1 MGQKVHPTGFR
12 LGVIYDWQSKWFAE
26 RNYRVFLH
34 EDLSIRRHISKTL
47 KDASVAK
54 VELDRNANQVTVT
67 IHTAKPGIVIGRGGQ
82 KVDELR
88 TQLESLTNKRIRVNI
103 NEVRMPELDAQLV
116 ARNIAD
122 QLERRVAFRRA
133 LKQTVSRTMARGAEG
148 CKATVGGRLGGSEM
162 SRRESTME
170 GRVPL
175 HTIRANIDYGQAEA
189 ATTFGRI
196 GVKVW
201 IYKGDIMPEKVE
213 KAPAEAKAPEAK
225 PAAEAT
231 ETPPSAAEASAPEA
245 KPAAEATESPPS
257 AAEASA
263 PEAKPAAEATETPP
277 SAGEASAPEA
287 KPAAEATEPS
297 SSADEASAPEAKPA
311 AEATETSP
319 SAGEASAPEAK
330 PAAEATETSPSG
342 DEASAGDIEKQ
353 APENEKQG

>member
-26 RNYRVFLH
+26 RNYREFLH
-34 EDLSIRRHISKTL
+34 EDLSIRRYISKTL

-88 TQLESLTNKRIRVNI
+88 TKLESLTKKRIRVNI

-148 CKATVGGRLGGSEM
+148 CKAMVAGRLGGSEM

-201 IYKGDIMPEKVE
+201 IYKGDILPEKAE

-231 ETPPSAAEASAPEA
+231 EAKPAAEVTERPPTAGETKASEAKPAPEVTETPLSAGETSAPEA
-245 KPAAEATESPPS
+245 KPAAETT
-257 AAEASA
+257 
-263 PEAKPAAEATETPP
+263 KTPP
-277 SAGEASAPEA
+277 SP
-287 KPAAEATEPS
+287 
-297 SSADEASAPEAKPA
+297 DETK
-311 AEATETSP
+311 T
-319 SAGEASAPEAK
+319 
-330 PAAEATETSPSG
+330 G
-342 DEASAGDIEKQ
+342 DAEKQ
-353 APENEKQG
+353 APESEKQG

>member
-12 LGVIYDWQSKWFAE
+12 LGVIFDWQSKWFAE
-26 RNYRVFLH
+26 RNYREFLH
-34 EDLSIRRHISKTL
+34 EDLSIRRYISKAL

-88 TQLESLTNKRIRVNI
+88 TQLESLTKKRIRVNI

-148 CKATVGGRLGGSEM
+148 CKAMVAGRLGGSEM

-201 IYKGDIMPEKVE
+201 IYKGEMLPEKAE

-225 PAAEAT
+225 PAAKAPVAT
-231 ETPPSAAEASAPEA
+231 ETSPSADAPAAPEVKPAAEATVVPEAKPAAAAPAAPEAKPAAAAPVAPEA
-245 KPAAEATESPPS
+245 KPAAEA
-257 AAEASA
+257 AVA
-263 PEAKPAAEATETPP
+263 PEAKPAAKKKDTPP
-277 SAGEASAPEA
+277 SA
-287 KPAAEATEPS
+287 
-297 SSADEASAPEAKPA
+297 DETK
-311 AEATETSP
+311 
-319 SAGEASAPEAK
+319 
-330 PAAEATETSPSG
+330 
-342 DEASAGDIEKQ
+342 AGDAEKQ
-353 APENEKQG
+353 APESEKQG